1 MTTSSEVGTSAALDW
16 AKWLVVAIL
25 ATGAIVGNWYFR
37 DQSLLLRVVG
47 VLLVGGAAIYVGS
60 LTEKGAEALEL
71 IREAR
76 SEIRRV
82 VWPTNQETTQTTLVV
97 LVLIAIFSLLLWLL
111 DWALSAF
118 VTAVIG

>member
-1 MTTSSEVGTSAALDW
+1 MTTSSDVGASTALDW

-25 ATGAIVGNWYFR
+25 AASAIVGNWYFQ
-37 DQSLLLRVVG
+37 DQSLLIRVLG
-47 VLLVGGAAIYVGS
+47 VLLVGSAAVYVAS
-60 LTEKGAEALEL
+60 LTGKGADALEL
-71 IREAR
+71 MRGAR

-111 DWALSAF
+111 DWALSAL

>member
-25 ATGAIVGNWYFR
+25 ATAAIVGNWYFQ

-60 LTEKGAEALEL
+60 LTEKGADALEL

-82 VWPTNQETTQTTLVV
+82 VWPSNQETTQTTLVV
-97 LVLIAIFSLLLWLL
+97 LVLIAIFSMLLWLL
-111 DWALSAF
+111 DWALSAL

>member
-1 MTTSSEVGTSAALDW
+1 VSTSSDVGASTALDW

-25 ATGAIVGNWYFR
+25 AAAAIVGNWYFQ
-37 DQSLLLRVVG
+37 DQSLLVRVLG
-47 VLLVGGAAIYVGS
+47 VLLVGGAAIYVAS
-60 LTEKGAEALEL
+60 LTGKGADALEL
-71 IREAR
+71 MRGAR

-97 LVLIAIFSLLLWLL
+97 LVLIAIFSMLLWLL
-111 DWALSAF
+111 DWALSAL

>member
-25 ATGAIVGNWYFR
+25 ATAAIVGNWYFQ

-60 LTEKGAEALEL
+60 LTEKGADALEL

-97 LVLIAIFSLLLWLL
+97 LVLIAIFSMLLWLL
-111 DWALSAF
+111 DWALSAL